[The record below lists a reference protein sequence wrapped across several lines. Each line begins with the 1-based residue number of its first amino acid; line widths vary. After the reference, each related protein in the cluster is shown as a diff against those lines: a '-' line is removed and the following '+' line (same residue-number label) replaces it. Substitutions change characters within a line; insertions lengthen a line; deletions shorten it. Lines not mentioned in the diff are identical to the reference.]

1 MISTNMAYKR
11 LKGQNKPL
19 RVRVIHVTILKFFHK
34 SEVEGI
40 KIIRLTMY
48 QKGVQYICMAILLQI

>member
-1 MISTNMAYKR
+1 MAYKR